1 MENMQANI
9 DKWGMEKILVQG
21 GIHSTPEERK
31 SQGVLQLTNY
41 RTISLQQSFAE
52 DYQRQN
58 QATTERW
65 QKNRLALWKENER
78 TK

>member
-9 DKWGMEKILVQG
+9 DKWGMEKILVHG

-41 RTISLQQSFAE
+41 RTISLIVGP
-52 DYQRQN
+52 YMP
-58 QATTERW
+58 
-65 QKNRLALWKENER
+65 
-78 TK
+78 TKFC